1 MCSVGTTDDRPQT
14 LVIGLGNPILG
25 DDGVGWRVAEEVA
38 RRLAADPG
46 LLRSVGRVE
55 VDLLAVGGLTLME
68 RLVGYERAVLID
80 AALDGRPAGTIVVGT
95 LAEMDGRLT
104 GHLDSAHD
112 ATLGAALEVGAA
124 LGARLPATLSLVTVS
139 ARRVSDFQEHMTRE
153 VTAAVAPAADEV
165 VALLRRP
172 MQVCA

>member
-1 MCSVGTTDDRPQT
+1 MCSAAATDDRPLT

-25 DDGVGWRVAEEVA
+25 DDGVGWRVAEEVE

-46 LLRSVGRVE
+46 LGRSVGRVE
-55 VDLLAVGGLTLME
+55 IDLLAVGGLALME

-80 AALDGRPAGTIVVGT
+80 AVLDGRPAGTIAVGT
-95 LAEMDGRLT
+95 LAETDGRLT

-112 ATLGAALEVGAA
+112 ATLSAALEVGAA

-139 ARRVSDFQEHMTRE
+139 ARRVSDFDESMSRE
-153 VTAAVAPAADEV
+153 VAAAVASAADEV

-172 MQVCA
+172 AEVLA